1 MFPSPKELLLIEYI
15 FNENINIKIFLAT
28 DGSLMG
34 LGVSRSVPSSPG
46 ERSPSD
52 KFSLATCD
60 HVSGSG
66 DVSTSGGQL
75 PVQYNNKVRD
85 TFFIIA
91 FIYSLWKKHSVS

>member
-1 MFPSPKELLLIEYI
+1 
-15 FNENINIKIFLAT
+15 
-28 DGSLMG
+28 MG

-66 DVSTSGGQL
+66 DVSPSGGQL
-75 PVQYNNKVRD
+75 PPPYNNKV
-85 TFFIIA
+85 
-91 FIYSLWKKHSVS
+91 SHVL